1 MISEKLTN
9 LMNAARQKY
18 TVVGKLKVDDLK
30 RLLLAKQLFNE
41 TPKMSGATDDG
52 GWQRYQHNDNPVQ
65 IYPNGN
71 IGYILA
77 KKGQTIYQAVDLR
90 TDGKFQNT
98 FISFYQNGVG
108 HHNVVPDIKVIDDN
122 TIRLSASYT
131 CESDGE
137 YLMLDLNQLSITG
150 GTYYEVGNF
159 KAYLSE
165 LGGVIRRLLTDVLP
179 SRLEVAA

>member
-1 MISEKLTN
+1 MISEKLTG
-9 LMNAARQKY
+9 LMNAARQRY
-18 TVVGKLKVDDLK
+18 TVVGKLTVDDLK
-30 RLLLAKQLFNE
+30 KLLLAKQLFNE
-41 TPKMSGATDDG
+41 TPKMSGATDNG
-52 GWQRYQHNDNPVQ
+52 GWQRYLHNNNPVQ

-131 CESDGE
+131 CELDGT
-137 YLMLDLNQLSITG
+137 YLLLDLNQLMIVG

-159 KAYLSE
+159 KAYISE
-165 LGGVIRRLLTDVLP
+165 LGGVTKLP
-179 SRLEVAA
+179 LSAFLRGGARYAA

>member
-1 MISEKLTN
+1 MISEKLIN

-18 TVVGKLKVDDLK
+18 TVVGKLTVDDLK

-65 IYPNGN
+65 IYPDSNT
-71 IGYILA
+71 GYVVA

-108 HHNVVPDIKVIDDN
+108 HHNVAPDIKKIDDN
-122 TIRLSASYT
+122 MIRLSASYT
-131 CESDGE
+131 CDSDGT
-137 YLMLDLNQLSITG
+137 YLLLDLNQLLIEG
-150 GTYYEVGNF
+150 GPYYEVGNF
-159 KAYLSE
+159 KAYISE
-165 LGGVIRRLLTDVLP
+165 LGGVTKLP
-179 SRLEVAA
+179 LFAFLRGGARYVA